1 MKLTEQDILAM
12 TNMQKRKD
20 FLSTWATWPVWVKV
34 PELGMTVHAVDL
46 PDGCCITATRFDQH
60 CIHYEHAGLHRLRPG
75 EGYSS
80 HVSSVS
86 ELTEYL
92 TELRKNYAASGVVD
106 YLSKLPRK
114 SKN

>member
-1 MKLTEQDILAM
+1 
-12 TNMQKRKD
+12 
-20 FLSTWATWPVWVKV
+20 
-34 PELGMTVHAVDL
+34 MTVHAVDL
-46 PDGCCITATRFDQH
+46 PDGGRITATRFDQH

-86 ELTEYL
+86 ELAEYP
-92 TELRKNYAASGVVD
+92 TELRKNYATAGVVE

-114 SKN
+114 SKD